1 MDGWISAHHRES
13 GLSESQSV
21 IARKIDPVAFGQTDE
36 SQCETD
42 SRLRNDDST
51 ADDPENDAEFL
62 AFRDRTALMNLLG
75 CIFEMYAD
83 KDTRAEM
90 NQAMAFRRK
99 RLEENNGR
107 GGTA

>member
-1 MDGWISAHHRES
+1 MSENQSA
-13 GLSESQSV
+13 
-21 IARKIDPVAFGQTDE
+21 IARKMGPVAFGQTDE
-36 SQCETD
+36 PPCETD
-42 SRLRNDDST
+42 SQLRDDCSE
-51 ADDPENDAEFL
+51 AENPEKDAEFF
-62 AFRDRTALMNLLG
+62 AFRDRSALMNLLG

>member
-1 MDGWISAHHRES
+1 MSENQSA
-13 GLSESQSV
+13 
-21 IARKIDPVAFGQTDE
+21 IARKMDPVALGQTDE
-36 SQCETD
+36 SPCETD
-42 SRLRNDDST
+42 TRLRDDCSE
-51 ADDPENDAEFL
+51 AKNPEKDAEFF

-99 RLEENNGR
+99 RLEEDNGR